1 MDSLT
6 PFIRHELAD
15 RPGGSGTAQAASSR
29 LSPPL
34 GKQPLQPPPPPDN
47 PGTQLPPPEFPAP
60 DATPH
65 PDPGAAPSAGIP
77 VTDGTPAGCYQ
88 KNAASFLNGS
98 VPGVM
103 AQYGEGLFGADQ
115 RLHTAQPAP
124 EEDAHAVRSL
134 VDWRESAPYG

>member
-6 PFIRHELAD
+6 PFVRHDLTE
-15 RPGGSGTAQAASSR
+15 RPGASGAPQAVGSR

-34 GKQPLQPPPPPDN
+34 GTPPLQPPALPDD

-60 DATPH
+60 ESAPH
-65 PDPGAAPSAGIP
+65 PDPGAEPSAGVP

-88 KNAASFLNGS
+88 KNAAAFLSGR

-115 RLHTAQPAP
+115 QLYTAQPAP
-124 EEDAHAVRSL
+124 EDGSGVQEL
-134 VDWRESAPYG
+134 VDWRENAPYG